1 MLFET
6 CYAGY
11 EAGDAY
17 PSIYF
22 GNLAKKQSV
31 AVERLVRNRVLTRFP
46 TVEVVRTGNAIAI
59 VMREGE
65 GEGLR
70 RRNTV

>member
-11 EAGDAY
+11 EANDVN

-22 GNLAKKQSV
+22 GNLGKKQSV
-31 AVERLVRNRVLTRFP
+31 VVEKLLRNQVLTRFP
-46 TVEVVRTGNAIAI
+46 KVEVVSTRNAIAI
-59 VMREGE
+59 VLKE

>member
-11 EAGDAY
+11 EPGDVN

-22 GNLAKKQSV
+22 GKLAKKQAG
-31 AVERLVRNRVLTRFP
+31 AVEKLMRNQVVGRFP
-46 TVEVVRTGNAIAI
+46 DVSVVTSKDAIA
-59 VMREGE
+59 VVVKEGK
-65 GEGLR
+65 GLR

>member
-11 EAGDAY
+11 EADDVN

-31 AVERLVRNRVLTRFP
+31 AVEKLLRNQVVARFP
-46 TVEVVRTGNAIAI
+46 MVEVVSSRNVIAI
-59 VMREGE
+59 VMRE

>member
-11 EAGDAY
+11 EAGDVN

-22 GNLAKKQSV
+22 GHLAKKQSV
-31 AVERLVRNRVLTRFP
+31 AVEKLVRNQVLTRFP
-46 TVEVVRTGNAIAI
+46 TVEVVRSRNAIAV
-59 VMREGE
+59 VMRE